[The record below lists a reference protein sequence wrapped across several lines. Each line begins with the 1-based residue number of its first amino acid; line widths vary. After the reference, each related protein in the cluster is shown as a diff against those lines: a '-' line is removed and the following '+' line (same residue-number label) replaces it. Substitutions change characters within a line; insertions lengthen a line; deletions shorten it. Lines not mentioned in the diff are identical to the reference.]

1 MPGVWHGIAGHRAQ
15 MASNVIVARTP
26 QPCLASAARSGRR
39 RGLRAGAKSDHSQT
53 RAAVSGSWA
62 RRSISLGLQVL
73 ATKPAGTMD
82 TCDRHDFQVLTSG
95 RAKTTSV
102 IDAITRRA
110 KLEAGLPVL
119 ILTIPNN
126 PILQSCAL
134 PDYNCGATLI
144 TTQDRAYTFCNPTK
158 PAARCIAGLRFSANT
173 AAARYGFVRF
183 LLFFIEFAFLRGR

>member
-53 RAAVSGSWA
+53 RAAVPGSWT
-62 RRSISLGLQVL
+62 RRLSALACKFSRQSLPEPW
-73 ATKPAGTMD
+73 TI
-82 TCDRHDFQVLTSG
+82 CDRHDFQVPYIG

-110 KLEAGLPVL
+110 KHEAGLPVL
-119 ILTIPNN
+119 ILKIPNN

-144 TTQDRAYTFCNPTK
+144 TTQDRAYTFCNLTK

-173 AAARYGFVRF
+173 AAAR
-183 LLFFIEFAFLRGR
+183 